1 MLNKGHWKGLNYT
14 IVSEDYIH
22 QLSIPQTRYGT
33 YKNYSN
39 PCYGLLTWLNTAY
52 ENDPKYPGQCLCPT
66 GHDPA
71 ADFPGGSPKDLYFAA
86 GMYGQIIMVMPSH
99 NAVAVSM
106 GFSLN
111 QNIVPAEMYK
121 GFCKAKVFE
130 DCGA

>member
-1 MLNKGHWKGLNYT
+1 MPCSETLTSFGITLLNLHIWIAK
-14 IVSEDYIH
+14 
-22 QLSIPQTRYGT
+22 
-33 YKNYSN
+33 
-39 PCYGLLTWLNTAY
+39 A
-52 ENDPKYPGQCLCPT
+52 NDL
-66 GHDPA
+66 
-71 ADFPGGSPKDLYFAA
+71 FFAA

-130 DCGA
+130 NCSTTSPAIV